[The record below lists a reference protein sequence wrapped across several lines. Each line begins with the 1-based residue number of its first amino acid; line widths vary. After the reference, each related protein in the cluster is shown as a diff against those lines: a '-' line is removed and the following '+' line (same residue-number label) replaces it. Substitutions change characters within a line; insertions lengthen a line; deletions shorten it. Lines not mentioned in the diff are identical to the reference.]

1 MSAKKISAD
10 KQHERRACTEGA
22 SDTSLSFGE
31 SGDGNLLLYHDFFVY
46 TDAIKIETENI
57 LRKNGNEVKKAEKRV
72 ERRENK
78 NAMVDDIVSILISKG
93 IITQKHARY
102 ARDFISERLA

>member
-1 MSAKKISAD
+1 MTAKKISAGR
-10 KQHERRACTEGA
+10 QLERREK
-22 SDTSLSFGE
+22 DENESLF
-31 SGDGNLLLYHDFFVY
+31 LYHDFFVY

-57 LRKNGNEVKKAEKRV
+57 LRKNGNEVEEAEKKV
-72 ERRENK
+72 EKKENRD
-78 NAMVDDIVSILISKG
+78 AAIAEIISILISKG